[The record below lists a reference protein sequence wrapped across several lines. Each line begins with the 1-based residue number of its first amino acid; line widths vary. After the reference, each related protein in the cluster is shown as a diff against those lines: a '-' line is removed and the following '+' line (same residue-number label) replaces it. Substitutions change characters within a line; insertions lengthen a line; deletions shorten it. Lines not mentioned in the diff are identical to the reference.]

1 MPSEPRGVWGDLAAT
16 AFVESSPLFRSLD
29 DEARQDLLHVAEQ
42 LTFLPGEDVV
52 REGEPGDDMFMV
64 REGQAAVS
72 RAAGVAGQLALLD
85 RGAVFGEFVAMGA
98 PVRTA
103 TVRART
109 ELEVIRFPG
118 AVVVALAARFPKV
131 GRLLEHLRAARERE
145 SP

>member
-1 MPSEPRGVWGDLAAT
+1 MWGDLVAT

-29 DEARQDLLHVAEQ
+29 DEARQDLLQVAEQ
-42 LTFLPGEDVV
+42 LTFLAGEEVV
-52 REGEPGDDMFMV
+52 REGEPGDDIFMV

-72 RAAGVAGQLALLD
+72 RGAEAGAQIAVLD
-85 RGAVFGEFVAMGA
+85 RGAVFGEFVAMGS

-109 ELEVIRFPG
+109 ALAVIRFPG

-131 GRLLEHLRAARERE
+131 GRLLEHVRAARERD

>member
-1 MPSEPRGVWGDLAAT
+1 MPSEARAVWGDLAAT

-29 DEARQDLLHVAEQ
+29 DEARQDLLQVAEQ
-42 LTFLPGEDVV
+42 LSFQQAEVVV
-52 REGEPGDDMFMV
+52 REGEPGEEMYMV
-64 REGQAAVS
+64 REGEAAVV
-72 RAAGVAGQLALLD
+72 RGGREVAVLD

-103 TVRART
+103 TVLART
-109 ELEVIRFPG
+109 DLAVVRFSG

-131 GRLLEHLRAARERE
+131 GRLLELVRAARERG